1 MGKKKGGIKIHA
13 VIKTNEGVLWHIKFT
28 LSNYQRFFI
37 LVSSKFFE
45 KEISAMDWSY
55 INYEKFKELTVRNVV
70 FFTKKKN
77 LSYETL
83 FDFMDMI
90 ADGKKN
96 YNEQVIVFRK

>member
-1 MGKKKGGIKIHA
+1 
-13 VIKTNEGVLWHIKFT
+13 
-28 LSNYQRFFI
+28 
-37 LVSSKFFE
+37 
-45 KEISAMDWSY
+45 MDWSY

-96 YNEQVIVFRK
+96 YNEQVIIFRK

>member
-1 MGKKKGGIKIHA
+1 
-13 VIKTNEGVLWHIKFT
+13 
-28 LSNYQRFFI
+28 
-37 LVSSKFFE
+37 
-45 KEISAMDWSY
+45 MDWSY

-70 FFTKKKN
+70 FFTKKKKN

>member
-1 MGKKKGGIKIHA
+1 
-13 VIKTNEGVLWHIKFT
+13 
-28 LSNYQRFFI
+28 
-37 LVSSKFFE
+37 
-45 KEISAMDWSY
+45 MDGSY
-55 INYEKFKELTVRNVV
+55 INYGKFKELTVRNVV

-96 YNEQVIVFRK
+96 YSEQVIVFRK

>member
-1 MGKKKGGIKIHA
+1 
-13 VIKTNEGVLWHIKFT
+13 
-28 LSNYQRFFI
+28 
-37 LVSSKFFE
+37 
-45 KEISAMDWSY
+45 MDGSY

-77 LSYETL
+77 LSYVTW

-96 YNEQVIVFRK
+96 YSEQL